1 MTRHCAWRNR
11 RGFTLIECIA
21 AVLILGVGLVGV
33 AGSMTAALLSNQK
46 ASDMQLAISI
56 AQSTIEEM
64 RSQGFGSVTYDDFP
78 ATATQTTEPELA
90 DLHAGTRTI
99 VITNNY
105 GGNTRLKKV
114 AVTVSW
120 RGRNATPVSI
130 TLETIVTNRTGDT
143 ST

>member
-1 MTRHCAWRNR
+1 
-11 RGFTLIECIA
+11 
-21 AVLILGVGLVGV
+21 
-33 AGSMTAALLSNQK
+33 
-46 ASDMQLAISI
+46 
-56 AQSTIEEM
+56 
-64 RSQGFGSVTYDDFP
+64 
-78 ATATQTTEPELA
+78 
-90 DLHAGTRTI
+90 

-120 RGRNATPVSI
+120 RGRNATPASI